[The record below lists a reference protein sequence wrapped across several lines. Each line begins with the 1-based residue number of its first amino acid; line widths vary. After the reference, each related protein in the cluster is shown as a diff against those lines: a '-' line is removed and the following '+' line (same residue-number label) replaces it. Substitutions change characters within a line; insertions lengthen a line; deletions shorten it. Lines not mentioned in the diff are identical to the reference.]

1 MTSAV
6 ACPSKSQVDKAGAII
21 RRYFADTNQFP
32 PGLAAPPEFDAAF
45 GVLLDYRSAHQ
56 YPLRK
61 ANMGLRSMVSTEGCL
76 VEITQRLKRIP
87 TIIDKLQREPTIRL
101 STMQDVGG
109 CRAVLSSI
117 DEIRR
122 VERRLKKNRPP
133 VRVSDYIAEPRDSGH
148 RGVHVIVEYDN
159 RMIEVQLRTQVMHKW
174 AITVERL
181 SGRLG
186 EDLKGGRGPQP
197 VLDLLEAISEAMAI
211 EEAGEVVGQVLSE
224 EIRELRRIADP
235 FLRGGSR

>member
-1 MTSAV
+1 
-6 ACPSKSQVDKAGAII
+6 
-21 RRYFADTNQFP
+21 
-32 PGLAAPPEFDAAF
+32 
-45 GVLLDYRSAHQ
+45 
-56 YPLRK
+56 
-61 ANMGLRSMVSTEGCL
+61 
-76 VEITQRLKRIP
+76 
-87 TIIDKLQREPTIRL
+87 
-101 STMQDVGG
+101 MQDVGG

-133 VRVSDYIAEPRDSGH
+133 VRVSDYIAEPRDSGY

-159 RMIEVQLRTQVMHKW
+159 RMIEVQLRTQVMHEW

>member
-1 MTSAV
+1 M
-6 ACPSKSQVDKAGAII
+6 
-21 RRYFADTNQFP
+21 
-32 PGLAAPPEFDAAF
+32 
-45 GVLLDYRSAHQ
+45 
-56 YPLRK
+56 
-61 ANMGLRSMVSTEGCL
+61 
-76 VEITQRLKRIP
+76 
-87 TIIDKLQREPTIRL
+87 
-101 STMQDVGG
+101 
-109 CRAVLSSI
+109 
-117 DEIRR
+117 
-122 VERRLKKNRPP
+122 
-133 VRVSDYIAEPRDSGH
+133 SDYIAEPRDSGY

-159 RMIEVQLRTQVMHKW
+159 RMIEVQLRTQVMHEW

-224 EIRELRRIADP
+224 KIRELRRIADP